1 MEDGS
6 EYRCW
11 DELIPDALGLIFRNL
26 SLQEILTV
34 VPRVCK
40 SWGRA
45 VSGPYCW
52 QEIDIE
58 EWSKKQQQQH
68 HPHHIE
74 RMLRMLISRSSGSLR
89 KLCVTGIPNDAVF
102 SFLADHAGSL
112 QTLRMPRS
120 QISDSIVE
128 QVAGR
133 LSTITFLDISCC
145 NKIGAPALEAI
156 GNNCKLLLGLCRNM
170 ELPSQA
176 DQLQQDD
183 EALAIAAT
191 MPKLKHLEMAYH
203 LLISTESVLNILS
216 SCPELEFMN
225 LTGCWDVKLDSN
237 FLKEKFPK
245 LKVLGPHLLDYYD
258 MDDWGDYCSEYS
270 DASEYFAWEIFSGDM
285 EDYDDDDDSYD
296 EMWDDDQRLDFD
308 LRFYEGIED
317 AGLYGWPPSP

>member
-11 DELIPDALGLIFRNL
+11 DELIPDALGLIFRKL

-58 EWSKKQQQQH
+58 EWSQKHKPSH
-68 HPHHIE
+68 LD
-74 RMLRMLISRSSGSLR
+74 RMLRILITRSCGSLR
-89 KLCVTGIPNDAVF
+89 ELTATGIPNDILPFIAE
-102 SFLADHAGSL
+102 HAGSL
-112 QTLRMPRS
+112 KALRMPRS
-120 QISDSIVE
+120 EISDSIVE

-133 LSTITFLDISCC
+133 LSTITFLDVSYCTKISV
-145 NKIGAPALEAI
+145 PALEAI
-156 GNNCKLLLGLCRNM
+156 GKHCKLLLGLCRNM
-170 ELPSQA
+170 ELSTQA
-176 DQLQQDD
+176 DKLQHED

-203 LLISTESVLNILS
+203 LLISTESVLKILS
-216 SCPELEFMN
+216 SCPDLEFMN

-245 LKVLGPHLLDYYD
+245 VKVLGPHLLEYYD
-258 MDDWGDYCSEYS
+258 MNDWGDYCSEYS

-285 EDYDDDDDSYD
+285 EDYDDDDSFD
-296 EMWDDDQRLDFD
+296 EMWDDDDQRLDFD
-308 LRFYEGIED
+308 LRFYEGIEE